1 MFYNED
7 KETIKYIYI
16 DDWFANWV
24 FEDDIR
30 DRGIDLS
37 RNLKLEALENLGDWL
52 PISYIT
58 NWKEIKSF
66 LNKVSVESIK
76 KERVNS
82 TLTSQ
87 WWAEIKKNQ
96 LLGDYFESQGEI
108 DWQGG
113 CQSTFGQYTFELEY
127 ESNKEQRK

>member
-58 NWKEIKSF
+58 NWEEIKSL

-87 WWAEIKKNQ
+87 WWAEIKENQ

>member
-1 MFYNED
+1 MS

-16 DDWFANWV
+16 EDSFANWV

-58 NWKEIKSF
+58 NWEEIKSL
-66 LNKVSVESIK
+66 LNGIGDK
-76 KERVNS
+76 K
-82 TLTSQ
+82 
-87 WWAEIKKNQ
+87 
-96 LLGDYFESQGEI
+96 LGDYFESQGEI

>member
-1 MFYNED
+1 MS
-7 KETIKYIYI
+7 KETIKYIYLE
-16 DDWFANWV
+16 DSFVDWA

-58 NWKEIKSF
+58 NWEEIKSL

-87 WWAEIKKNQ
+87 WWAEIKENQ

-127 ESNKEQRK
+127 ESDKEQRK

>member
-1 MFYNED
+1 MS

-16 DDWFANWV
+16 EDSFANWV

>member
-1 MFYNED
+1 MS
-7 KETIKYIYI
+7 KETIKYIYLE
-16 DDWFANWV
+16 DSFVDWA

-37 RNLKLEALENLGDWL
+37 RNLKDEALENLGDWL

-58 NWKEIKSF
+58 NWEEIKSL

-87 WWAEIKKNQ
+87 WWAEIKENQ

>member
-1 MFYNED
+1 MSD
-7 KETIKYIYI
+7 RKVKYIYI
-16 DDWFANWV
+16 HDCFPNWV

-37 RNLKLEALENLGDWL
+37 RNLKDEALENLGDWL

-58 NWKEIKSF
+58 NWEEIKSL

-87 WWAEIKKNQ
+87 WWAEIKENQ

>member
-1 MFYNED
+1 MSE
-7 KETIKYIYI
+7 ETIKYIYLE
-16 DDWFANWV
+16 DSFVDWA
-24 FEDDIR
+24 FEEDIN
-30 DRGIDLS
+30 DKTIDLHIDHKDS
-37 RNLKLEALENLGDWL
+37 ALENLGDWL

-76 KERVNS
+76 KEKVNS
-82 TLTSQ
+82 TLTNQ
-87 WWAEIKKNQ
+87 WWADIGENQ

-113 CQSTFGQYTFELEY
+113 YESDFGQYTFELEY
-127 ESNKEQRK
+127 ESNKEADK